1 MISSKRKF
9 SVGMRTRRKL
19 DTVIFHVV
27 VGGIAIFMIYPL
39 VWMLLS
45 SFKPTDKVM
54 TTVTQ
59 LIPDVWTIQNY
70 ITGWKGF
77 GGITFATFFKNSLI
91 ITILSTIGAVLSST
105 MVAYGFAR
113 INFRFKRALF
123 FCMIITMMLPGQVI
137 MIPQYIIFN
146 KLGWVNTM
154 LPIVVPSWFA
164 KAFFIFMISQF
175 IRGIPIDYEEAGLM
189 VCSGNYTIFTSI
201 IVPLVRPAMVTC
213 AIFEFYWKWDDY
225 MSSLLYLNTPKNYTV
240 SIALKNFTDPMSSSD
255 FGAMFAMCVLSLL
268 PVIIIFLLL
277 QKYIVE
283 GVAASGIKG

>member
-113 INFRFKRALF
+113 IN
-123 FCMIITMMLPGQVI
+123 
-137 MIPQYIIFN
+137 
-146 KLGWVNTM
+146 
-154 LPIVVPSWFA
+154 
-164 KAFFIFMISQF
+164 
-175 IRGIPIDYEEAGLM
+175 
-189 VCSGNYTIFTSI
+189 
-201 IVPLVRPAMVTC
+201 
-213 AIFEFYWKWDDY
+213 
-225 MSSLLYLNTPKNYTV
+225 
-240 SIALKNFTDPMSSSD
+240 
-255 FGAMFAMCVLSLL
+255 
-268 PVIIIFLLL
+268 
-277 QKYIVE
+277 
-283 GVAASGIKG
+283 

>member
-1 MISSKRKF
+1 MMALGRKARP
-9 SVGMRTRRKL
+9 GMKNRRRREAL
-19 DTVIFHVV
+19 GFHVA
-27 VGGIAIFMIYPL
+27 VGGIAVFMVYPII
-39 VWMLLS
+39 WMLLS

-59 LIPDVWTIQNY
+59 LIPDVWTLDNY
-70 ITGWKGF
+70 VTGWRGF
-77 GGITFATFFKNSLI
+77 GGITFGTFFKNSLI
-91 ITILSTIGAVLSST
+91 ITVLSTIGAVLSSA

-123 FCMIITMMLPGQVI
+123 FCMIITMMLPNQVI

-146 KLGWVNTM
+146 MLGWVNTR
-154 LPIVVPSWFA
+154 LPIVVPAWFA
-164 KAFFIFMISQF
+164 KAFFVFMMIQF
-175 IRGIPIDYEEAGLM
+175 IEGIPKELDEAARMDG
-189 VCSGNYTIFTSI
+189 CSNYSIFTTI
-201 IVPLVRPAMVTC
+201 MIPLIRPALVTC

-225 MSSLLYLNTPKNYTV
+225 MGALLYLNSPENYTV

-268 PVIIIFLLL
+268 PIIIIFLLL